1 VVGECAARVW
11 VREAVGAGG
20 VYDEVEERGNGIGAD
35 SERERG
41 GGRNSNFCD
50 YILME
55 RFFGCE
61 IGHREPE
68 REGERRCPIED
79 DVE

>member
-35 SERERG
+35 SERRQAG
-41 GGRNSNFCD
+41 GC
-50 YILME
+50 
-55 RFFGCE
+55 
-61 IGHREPE
+61 EPE
-68 REGERRCPIED
+68 RWKEF
-79 DVE
+79 